1 MRNRP
6 IEVYG
11 SELQP
16 WHSLG
21 GAEHICE
28 LQKSSMVLYG
38 IFTELVRMVY
48 HDKDGRLIG
57 TPSVIWKKGRTGI
70 WIDSELRWEDQ
81 HPEVRPAI
89 YIQLGQLQ
97 SKPYI
102 QGVNGKVLSANRF
115 GERTYAMTSS
125 GTVTFM
131 HVAQTSG
138 EACALADNTEYALT
152 VMQDPICRDF
162 CFNSFEL
169 IGRIPL
175 EKMPKESKERYAS
188 AVTFQYSLDS
198 VWDVKE
204 ECPILKS
211 IDLIHMEGRAAI
223 SDDEEVEAN
232 KSGSRRKTV
241 KRDNIFTENKGSG
254 QCQS

>member
-6 IEVYG
+6 LEIPD

-28 LQKSSMVLYG
+28 LQKSALVLYG
-38 IFTELVRMVY
+38 IFTEITRLVY
-48 HDKDGRLIG
+48 HDPDGRLIG
-57 TPSVIWKKGRTGI
+57 TPSVIWRKNGTDI

-81 HPEVRPAI
+81 HPGVRPAI
-89 YIQLGQLQ
+89 YIQLGQIQ

-102 QGVNGKVLSANRF
+102 QGINGKVLSANRF
-115 GERTYAMTSS
+115 GERTYAMTSI

-138 EACALADNTEYALT
+138 EACALADNTEYALSLL
-152 VMQDPICRDF
+152 QDPICKDF
-162 CFNSFEL
+162 CFNTFEL
-169 IGRIPL
+169 AGRVPL

-188 AVTFQYSLDS
+188 AVTFQYSFDS
-198 VWDVKE
+198 IWAVKE
-204 ECPILKS
+204 ECPILKA
-211 IDLIHMEGRAAI
+211 IDRIQVDNPAPI
-223 SDDEEVEAN
+223 SLDRPVDS
-232 KSGSRRKTV
+232 SGSRRQTV
-241 KRDNIFTENKGSG
+241 KHDNIFTENKGSG
-254 QCQS
+254 QIQA

>member
-6 IEVYG
+6 IDIPD

-21 GAEHICE
+21 GVEHICE
-28 LQKSSMVLYG
+28 LQKSAMVLYG
-38 IFTELVRMVY
+38 IFTEIVRMVY
-48 HDKDGRLIG
+48 HDKDGRLVG
-57 TPSVIWKKGRTGI
+57 TPSVIWSADGTEI

-89 YIQLGQLQ
+89 YVQLGQIQ

-102 QGVNGKVLSANRF
+102 PGINGKVLSANRF
-115 GERTYAMTSS
+115 GERTYAMTST

-138 EACALADNTEYALT
+138 EACALADNTEYELSM
-152 VMQDPICRDF
+152 MQAPICRDF

-169 IGRIPL
+169 VGRAPL
-175 EKMPKESKERYAS
+175 EKMPKESKERYGS
-188 AVTFQYSLDS
+188 AVTFQYAFDT
-198 VWDVKE
+198 VWAVKE
-204 ECPILKS
+204 ECPILKA
-211 IDLIHMEGRAAI
+211 IDQIHIDSPAAI
-223 SDDEEVEAN
+223 SLDKPLAQ
-232 KSGSRRKTV
+232 SGSRRQTV
-241 KRDNIFTENKGSG
+241 KHDNIFTENKGSG
-254 QCQS
+254 QSQA